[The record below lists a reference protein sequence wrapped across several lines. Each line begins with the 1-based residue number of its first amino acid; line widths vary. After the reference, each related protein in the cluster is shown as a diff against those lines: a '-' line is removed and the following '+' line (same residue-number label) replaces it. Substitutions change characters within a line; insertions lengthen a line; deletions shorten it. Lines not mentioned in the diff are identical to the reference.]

1 MEIKNY
7 CVVIMGDTKNAFY
20 DIEKISDDKPNVL
33 DAKGI
38 IIATLTSALTVK
50 EITEWFKLKDRSFLV
65 FELNENVSGYDITKK
80 EIHDGLFGHLI
91 NTEEKLNKRIS
102 EFINAIEDAKIIEE
116 EVKNNKK
123 QYVDV
128 KKVIKVKRLTESD
141 IENMT
146 IREKQEAMNKII
158 DSGVE
163 NLTDYDKKM
172 LTLLAK

>member
-1 MEIKNY
+1 MDIKNY

-20 DIEKISDDKPNVL
+20 DIEKISDDKPNIL

-38 IIATLTSALTVK
+38 IIATLTSVLTVK

-65 FELNENVSGYDITKK
+65 FELNENLSGYNITKK

-91 NTEEKLNKRIS
+91 NSDEKLNKRIS

-116 EVKNNKK
+116 EVKYNKK

-128 KKVIKVKRLTESD
+128 KRVIKVKRLTESD

-146 IREKQEAMNKII
+146 IKEKQEAMNKII

>member
-1 MEIKNY
+1 MEIKNF

-20 DIEKISDDKPNVL
+20 DIEKISDDKPNIL

-38 IIATLTSALTVK
+38 VIATLTSALTVK

-65 FELNENVSGYDITKK
+65 FELDENVSGYNITKK

-91 NTEEKLNKRIS
+91 NSDEKLNKRIS

-116 EVKNNKK
+116 EVKYNKK

-128 KKVIKVKRLTESD
+128 KKVVKVKRLTESD